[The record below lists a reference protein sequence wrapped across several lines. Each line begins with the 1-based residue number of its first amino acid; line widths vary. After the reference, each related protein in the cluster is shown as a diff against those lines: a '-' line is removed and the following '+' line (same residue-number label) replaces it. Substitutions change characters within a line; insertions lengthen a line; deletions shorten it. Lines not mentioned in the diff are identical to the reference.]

1 MSMTRDIKRRPT
13 ILMPHWDVRMAM
25 LLNKR
30 NYPVMGIASSI
41 KPDLVLFV
49 DGPPVSP
56 IYHGERRLGSTGATN
71 LRRDAED
78 IFVYR
83 QLSRKI
89 PKLGVGRG
97 AHLLNMLNGG
107 RAWQLVNGHNV
118 GPHKTTDMITGD
130 VRWLSSDHCQLM
142 LPKDDADI
150 ICVAD
155 AARTF
160 TSSDG
165 KEYNRG
171 SIVDAID
178 VEACYYGHTNSL
190 CFQPDVHAGHEG
202 TITYLETLMHECLI
216 IEDRNKSCE
225 P

>member
-1 MSMTRDIKRRPT
+1 MSSRVKRRPLV
-13 ILMPHWDVRMAM
+13 LMPHWDVRIAM

-30 NYPVMGIASSI
+30 NYAVLGIASNI
-41 KPDLVLFV
+41 KPDMVLFV

-56 IYHGERRLGSTGATN
+56 IYYGEARLKSTYPCD

-78 IFVYR
+78 VYVYR

-89 PKLGVGRG
+89 PKLGIGRG
-97 AHLLNMLNGG
+97 AHFLNIMNGG
-107 RAWQLVNGHNV
+107 SAWQLVTNHNI
-118 GPHKTTDMITGD
+118 GPHKTTDLITGD
-130 VRWLSSDHCQLM
+130 VRYLSSDHSQLM
-142 LPKDDADI
+142 LPRDDEADI

-155 AARTF
+155 VARKF

-165 KEYNRG
+165 MTRERD
-171 SIVDAID
+171 SISGAMD
-178 VEACYYGHTNSL
+178 VEVCYYGHTNSL

-202 TITYLETLMHECLI
+202 TVTYLETLMHECLI
-216 IEDRNKSCE
+216 LEDNSKTCE